1 MQKLISIIGKAPSE
15 LSFPDLVAKLTTE
28 RNRVRQALERFR
40 ALPIKTIRKKAK
52 EITTQG
58 GAKDIKK
65 LMKEGK
71 VTKSKILE
79 LIKLAKSG
87 GAQKE

>member
-1 MQKLISIIGKAPSE
+1 MQRLINIIGKAPSE
-15 LSFPDLVAKLTTE
+15 LSFPDLVTRLSKE

-40 ALPIKTIRKKAK
+40 TLPVKTAKKPSQKKASS
-52 EITTQG
+52 QG
-58 GAKDIKK
+58 EQDIKK

-79 LIKLAKSG
+79 LIKASKG
-87 GAQKE
+87 NN